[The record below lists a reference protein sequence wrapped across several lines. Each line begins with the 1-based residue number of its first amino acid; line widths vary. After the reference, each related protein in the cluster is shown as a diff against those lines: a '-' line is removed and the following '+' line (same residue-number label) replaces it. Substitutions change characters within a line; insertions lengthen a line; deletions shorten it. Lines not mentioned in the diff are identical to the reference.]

1 MDSRDISVTMA
12 VMEWTVRA
20 DVIEWRGPAPYFYLP
35 VSDEDSAD
43 LKTEA
48 AGLEYW
54 GQVAVQVVIGDTTF
68 TTAVFPKD
76 GRYLV
81 PLRATIR
88 KAEGIELGTRVSATV
103 GLIYDRGLRGKPTA

>member
-1 MDSRDISVTMA
+1 MA
-12 VMEWTVRA
+12 AMEWTVTA
-20 DVIEWRGPAPYFYLP
+20 EVIEWRGPSPYFYLP
-35 VSDEDSAD
+35 MDHDDSAQF
-43 LKTEA
+43 KAEA

-81 PLRATIR
+81 PLRAAVR
-88 KAEGIELGTRVSATV
+88 EAEDIGLGTPVTAIVR
-103 GLIYDRGLRGKPTA
+103 LNHDRRSRPDQTMR